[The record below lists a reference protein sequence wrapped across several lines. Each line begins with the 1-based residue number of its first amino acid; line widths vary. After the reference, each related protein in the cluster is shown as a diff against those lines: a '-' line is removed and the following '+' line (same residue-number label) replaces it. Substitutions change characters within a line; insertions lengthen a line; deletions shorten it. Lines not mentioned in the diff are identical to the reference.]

1 MYIQYGPS
9 DIVVPDIDSLISKEE
24 FDSLN
29 STIFLLN
36 MLKAVWISMNF
47 NLNISVFKILNQ
59 SKFG

>member
-1 MYIQYGPS
+1 MYIQYNPS
-9 DIVVPDIDSLISKEE
+9 DIAVPDYSLISKEE
-24 FDSLN
+24 FNTLN

-47 NLNISVFKILNQ
+47 SLNVSVFKILKQ